1 MKFCTHQEEKWQ
13 IISLHIVSGGYFC
26 QQRSPKKSITH
37 NIWPTKEELGTETR
51 EEKNPSASGD
61 ERLSLSAAL
70 CLSAFPANLAA
81 AGFLKGEEEEEG
93 GRRRGSV
100 LGCV

>member
-1 MKFCTHQEEKWQ
+1 MVNYLPTYCERRIFLSAARPQ
-13 IISLHIVSGGYFC
+13 
-26 QQRSPKKSITH
+26 KSITH

-81 AGFLKGEEEEEG
+81 AGF
-93 GRRRGSV
+93 
-100 LGCV
+100 